1 MVPVALAVVPADL
14 AVAPVALAVVPADLA
29 VAQAVPAV
37 LAVPGLDSKRPA
49 RQYAGRA

>member
-14 AVAPVALAVVPADLA
+14 AVAPVVLV

>member
-14 AVAPVALAVVPADLA
+14 AVAPVVLV

-37 LAVPGLDSKRPA
+37 LAVPGLDNKRPA